1 MLKFIAKRLFRLLW
15 TLLAVTMITF
25 ILTDLLPGDPVTQ
38 ILSPESLQ
46 DLELV
51 AQVEEELGL
60 NDPLAVRYVRWLGNA
75 VQGDF
80 GRSFG
85 SDESVMSTIKS
96 RLPVTAELALVTVF
110 FSLIIAVP
118 MGALAA
124 YRQGKA
130 ADQISSSVFQVFLSI
145 PSFVV
150 GIFCIKLFALKLGW
164 VPASG
169 WSRLGDGIW
178 PNMKSV
184 FMPALSLALAEM
196 AVYARVMRSDMVTT
210 LQQDFILSARAKGL
224 RDRYVLSQHALRPSS
239 LSLVTI
245 VGLNLANLLAGAV
258 VVERLFAIPGLGF
271 ELIESILNRDYLLIL
286 GLVSFIGVIYVLL
299 NTIVDLIYMFI
310 DPRIRE
316 AL

>member
-1 MLKFIAKRLFRLLW
+1 MLKFIAKRLLRLIW
-15 TLLAVTMITF
+15 TLFAVTFITF
-25 ILTDLLPGDPVTQ
+25 VLTDLLPGDPITQ
-38 ILSPESLQ
+38 ILPPESLS
-46 DLELV
+46 DLDLV
-51 AQVEEELGL
+51 AQIEEELGL
-60 NDPLAVRYVRWLGNA
+60 NDPLLTRYVRWVGNA
-75 VQGDF
+75 MQGDF

-85 SDESVMSTIKS
+85 SDQTVMSTIKS
-96 RLPVTAELALVTVF
+96 RLPVTAELALVTVI

-118 MGALAA
+118 MGTLAA
-124 YRQGKA
+124 YRQGKSL
-130 ADQISSSVFQVFLSI
+130 DQVSSSVFQIFLSI

-150 GIFCIKLFALKLGW
+150 GIFCIWLFALKLGW

-169 WSRLGDGIW
+169 WNRLGNGIW
-178 PNMKSV
+178 PNMKTV
-184 FMPALSLALAEM
+184 FMPALSLSLAEM
-196 AVYARVMRSDMVTT
+196 AVYARVMRSDMIST

-271 ELIESILNRDYLLIL
+271 ELVESILNRDYLLIL
-286 GLVSFIGVIYVLL
+286 GLVSFIGIIYVLL
-299 NTIVDLIYMFI
+299 NTLVDLIYMFV